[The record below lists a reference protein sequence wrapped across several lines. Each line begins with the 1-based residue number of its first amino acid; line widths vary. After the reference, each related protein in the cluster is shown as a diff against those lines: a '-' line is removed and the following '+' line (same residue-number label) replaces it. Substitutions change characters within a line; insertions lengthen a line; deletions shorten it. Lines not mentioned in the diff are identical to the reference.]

1 MQLYFEN
8 GTKICLPGE
17 QPFSTNR
24 SSLFMLSQ
32 NCVQPFVFLKQKNDH
47 SFTWDFFYWLLKQST
62 PYPTS
67 HAKEDLNTS
76 YYQES
81 SYKGSSWSCF
91 LDHRALPAQ
100 FLKTFLGENSLLAYR
115 HCVEVWQKKKTK
127 TVIAQPSSPWAGHH
141 LAWATARR
149 GDPHLAWWSSPML
162 VRGSPWTWAD
172 LGIPSGS
179 TQPIQN
185 ILFLHHNNFDYTH
198 ENSWLTPHAL
208 NKRECTYFLYK
219 QKALFFIF

>member
-1 MQLYFEN
+1 MRFFLLAIEAIHPLSDLTRKGRLKHKLLSRVIIQRLQL
-8 GTKICLPGE
+8 KLL
-17 QPFSTNR
+17 SR
-24 SSLFMLSQ
+24 SSSLTCTIF
-32 NCVQPFVFLKQKNDH
+32 K
-47 SFTWDFFYWLLKQST
+47 DFPRREF
-62 PYPTS
+62 P
-67 HAKEDLNTS
+67 
-76 YYQES
+76 S
-81 SYKGSSWSCF
+81 SLQTLCWSV
-91 LDHRALPAQ
+91 
-100 FLKTFLGENSLLAYR
+100 T
-115 HCVEVWQKKKTK
+115 KKKTK